1 MATGAAAVAPSANI
15 ASQRITTA
23 PVGSHADT
31 MAKLTIESIGIT
43 PLPINT
49 LQGFGEGIYVNI
61 NA

>member
-15 ASQRITTA
+15 AEQRITLA
-23 PVGSHADT
+23 PVGSHGDT
-31 MAKLTIESIGIT
+31 VAKLEIDSIGAK